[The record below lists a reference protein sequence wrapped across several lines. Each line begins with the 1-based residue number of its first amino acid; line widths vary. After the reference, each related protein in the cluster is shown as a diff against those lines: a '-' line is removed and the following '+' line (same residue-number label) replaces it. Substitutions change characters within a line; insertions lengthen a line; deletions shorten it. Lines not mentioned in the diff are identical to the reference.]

1 MPGLQGV
8 FLLVLVLI
16 LLAGSLINKAA
27 KVQEG
32 LDLSRWKG
40 VYPAATD
47 QETCFNHDLLQITA
61 SFKEFLM
68 LSQILKAL
76 LYLRTT

>member
-47 QETCFNHDLLQITA
+47 QQTCFNHDLLQITA

-68 LSQILKAL
+68 LSQILKVL
-76 LYLRTT
+76 IYLRTT